1 GACDSCG
8 GERGECV
15 YSTDLST
22 AICECFDGWFGD
34 ECSRQCPTDADGNV
48 CSTNGTC
55 SSVFNTCSC
64 SDDTFFGSACQLVC
78 VADDN
83 CSGNGTC
90 VFAIENDSE
99 LVTCQCYD
107 GFGGDSCE
115 TILST
120 SSLETWQLVLII
132 CGGVAVVVVA
142 IVIVKCCCCS
152 KGKKGTKG
160 EKYYSGVQP
169 SPPVMSSNRSNPRK
183 ASRHPAHPMIHQ
195 GISPVSQSVYH
206 PPMGHGFSNRNPE
219 NSQYFHSL
227 AESEL
232 YG

>member
-1 GACDSCG
+1 ANNFVCGVNSSGETACVCATGFYLDTASNVCVAAADGACDSCG

-78 VADDN
+78 IADDN

-152 KGKKGTKG
+152 SKG
-160 EKYYSGVQP
+160 EKGPKADRQLHSIAP
-169 SPPVMSSNRSNPRK
+169 IMHPAPVMQISHNPLALLDVSNLLDE
-183 ASRHPAHPMIHQ
+183 
-195 GISPVSQSVYH
+195 V
-206 PPMGHGFSNRNPE
+206 
-219 NSQYFHSL
+219 
-227 AESEL
+227 
-232 YG
+232 